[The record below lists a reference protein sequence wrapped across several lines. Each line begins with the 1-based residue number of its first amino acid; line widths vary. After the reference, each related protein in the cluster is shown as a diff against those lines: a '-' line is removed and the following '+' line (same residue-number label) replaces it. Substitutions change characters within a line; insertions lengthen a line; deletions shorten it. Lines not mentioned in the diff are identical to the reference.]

1 MGNSSVTYGNSS
13 VTSDWYT
20 LCGLDSLPDG
30 SKVAIFI
37 DGSGSMSMA
46 TIQASY
52 DLLVSKLNA
61 RGITIITVTNNDE
74 DWITPFLTDLA

>member
-1 MGNSSVTYGNSS
+1 MDN
-13 VTSDWYT
+13 
-20 LCGLDSLPDG
+20 LPDG
-30 SKVAIFI
+30 SKVALFI
-37 DGSGSMSMA
+37 DTSGSMTMS

-61 RGITIITVTNNDE
+61 RAITIISVTNSDE